1 MTFEAEID
9 AQADLGYAHSQE
21 ERGNGEFPPLPAGW
35 YPMVVVENKGI
46 EPLTD
51 DTTNRNYG
59 KKVVRLQLRV
69 VADSP
74 TGANRSF
81 FHRLPIFSR
90 WAPNPNSS
98 NEISRRDGWPVD
110 EFWHFFE
117 HVMGMTVDAIK
128 LGKLRSDVE
137 GKFLMVKLGKPKAPD
152 EHNPLGSNE
161 IEDFA
166 APSNDFTKVPRINP
180 NVPVAAWLTAEG
192 TLNPAWT
199 PPVKGGQ
206 SGGYTPG
213 GGAATGGY
221 VPGGGAATGG
231 YVPGGGAQAGGYQ
244 PGGAGQPAYNPAA
257 AAAAAQQQQQA
268 QFAAQQQAAQLAAQ
282 QAAAQGV
289 PAGYS
294 AGPNFPGHV
303 VPNEAAAP
311 GFGPGA
317 PGFGP
322 GATPAAPQVTI
333 PDGVPPEWAGAQAAG
348 TTAGTGYGL

>member
-1 MTFEAEID
+1 MSFFEAQID
-9 AQADLGYAHSQE
+9 EQADLGYAHSAE

-35 YPMVVVENKGI
+35 YPMVVVENKGV
-46 EPLTD
+46 EELTD
-51 DTTNRNYG
+51 DTTNRNFG
-59 KKVVRLQLRV
+59 KKVVRLQVRI
-69 VADSP
+69 VAESP

-81 FHRLPIFSR
+81 FHRLPLFSR
-90 WAPNPNSS
+90 WAPNPHSS

-117 HVMGMTVDAIK
+117 KVMGMSLDEIK
-128 LGKLRSDVE
+128 TGKMRSDVE

-166 APSNDFTKVPRINP
+166 APSSDFSKVPRINP

-206 SGGYTPG
+206 TGGYTPG

-221 VPGGGAATGG
+221 VPGGGAQT
-231 YVPGGGAQAGGYQ
+231 GGYQ
-244 PGGAGQPAYNPAA
+244 PGGAAQAAYNPAA
-257 AAAAAQQQQQA
+257 AAAAQQQA
-268 QFAAQQQAAQLAAQ
+268 QLAAQQAQLAAQQQAAQLAAQ
-282 QAAAQGV
+282 QGV

-322 GATPAAPQVTI
+322 GAAPAAPQVNI
-333 PDGVPPEWAGAQAAG
+333 PDGVPPEWAGAQTAG
-348 TTAGTGYGL
+348 TAAGTGYGL